1 MILTKI
7 QGGLGNQMF
16 QWAFGRSLGL
26 EKNTYMHL
34 DVDGYNNQQGITK
47 RKFEL
52 GLFKNLKY
60 QLCNKKELT
69 ASDKYWAV
77 LKDDFNYLNT
87 LAAVENLENYN
98 IYLDGYWQ
106 SEYYFQKYKDVIYS
120 DFSPS
125 FDEIIKCKAAIEPD
139 SVSIHIRRT
148 DYVAS
153 NGYHPVQP
161 ISYFSY
167 GIEAIGDY
175 NKLYVF
181 SDEIDWCKTNLKFD
195 RMVFVEGRSSIEDMR
210 LMSFCKHN
218 IISNSSF
225 SWWAA
230 WLNQN
235 PYKKIVAPKNWFGA
249 QANLNASDI
258 VPAEWITI

>member
-1 MILTKI
+1 MIIAKI

-16 QWAFGRSLGL
+16 QWAFARSLSL
-26 EKNTYMHL
+26 ARQEHEL
-34 DVDGYNNQQGITK
+34 FIDISGYNNQAGITQ

-52 GLFKNLKY
+52 NLFKNIKY
-60 QLCNKKELT
+60 KVFKNQAT
-69 ASDKYWAV
+69 AGQWAV
-77 LKDDFNYLNT
+77 LKDGFNYLKT
-87 LAAVENLENYN
+87 LGDLQEAEKHN
-98 IYLDGYWQ
+98 IFLDGYWQ
-106 SEYYFQKYKDVIYS
+106 SQMYFEKYKSTIYS

-125 FDEIIKCKAAIEPD
+125 FDEVFKCKSLIEPD

-148 DYVAS
+148 DYVTS

-161 ISYFSY
+161 ISYFY
-167 GIEAIGDY
+167 RGIQEIGDY

-181 SDEIDWCKTNLKFD
+181 SDEIDWCKTNLNFD
-195 RMVFVEGRSSIEDMR
+195 RMVFIEGKSAIEDMR

-235 PYKKIVAPKNWFGA
+235 PNKIIVAPKNWFGP
-249 QANLNASDI
+249 QASLNTADI
-258 VPAEWITI
+258 TPQEWITL

>member
-1 MILTKI
+1 MIITKI
-7 QGGLGNQMF
+7 IGGLGNQMF
-16 QWAFGRSLGL
+16 QWTFGRALAL
-26 EKNTYMHL
+26 EKNTYMHI
-34 DVDGYNNQQGITK
+34 DIDGYNNQQGLTP

-52 GLFKNLKY
+52 GLFNNLRY
-60 QLCNKKELT
+60 QTFDKKEL
-69 ASDKYWAV
+69 AVSDRYWAIV
-77 LKDDFNYLNT
+77 RDSFSYLNT
-87 LAAVENLENYN
+87 LSVIENLGNVS

-120 DFSPS
+120 DFLPS
-125 FDEIIKCKAAIEPD
+125 FSEVAKCKAAIEPD
-139 SVSIHIRRT
+139 SISIHVRRT
-148 DYVAS
+148 DYVTS

-161 ISYFSY
+161 ISYFYS

-195 RMVFVEGRSSIEDMR
+195 RMVFMEGRTGIEDMR

-218 IISNSSF
+218 IIANSSF

-235 PYKKIVAPKNWFGA
+235 PNKKVIAPSKWFGP
-249 QANLNASDI
+249 QANLHTGDI
-258 VPAEWITI
+258 IPAEWITI

>member
-1 MILTKI
+1 MIISKI
-7 QGGLGNQMF
+7 IGGLGNQMF
-16 QWAFGRSLGL
+16 QWAFGRSLAL
-26 EKNTYMHL
+26 EKNTYMHI
-34 DVDGYNNQQGITK
+34 DIDGYNNQIGLTP
-47 RKFEL
+47 RRFEL
-52 GLFKNLKY
+52 ELFNNLKY
-60 QLCNKKELT
+60 QTCNKKNLP
-69 ASDKYWAV
+69 SDQYWAI
-77 LKDDFNYLNT
+77 LRDGFNYLNAISQIES
-87 LAAVENLENYN
+87 LSCN

-106 SEYYFQKYKDVIYS
+106 SEYYFQKHKDVVYS

-125 FDEIIKCKAAIEPD
+125 FEEIIKCKTLIEPD
-139 SVSIHIRRT
+139 SVSIHVRRT
-148 DYVAS
+148 DYVTS
-153 NGYHPVQP
+153 NGYHPIQP

-167 GIEAIGDY
+167 AIDAIGDY

-181 SDEIDWCKTNLKFD
+181 SDEIDWCKTNLKFKN
-195 RMVFVEGRSSIEDMR
+195 MVFMEGRSGIEDMR

-218 IISNSSF
+218 VIANSSF

>member
-16 QWAFGRSLGL
+16 QWAFGRSLAL
-26 EKNTYMHL
+26 EKNTYMHVYL
-34 DVDGYNNQQGITK
+34 DGYENQQGITP

-52 GLFKNLKY
+52 NLFKNLKY
-60 QLCNKKELT
+60 QECDKKNLPT
-69 ASDKYWAV
+69 NQNWVV
-77 LKDDFNYLNT
+77 LKDEFNYLNLLSRT
-87 LAAVENLENYN
+87 SNLSDCNF
-98 IYLDGYWQ
+98 YLDGYWQ
-106 SEYYFQKYKDVIYS
+106 SEYYFQRYKSVIYS

-125 FDEIIKCKAAIEPD
+125 FDEVFRCKSLIEPD

-148 DYVAS
+148 DYVTS
-153 NGYHPVQP
+153 NGYHPIQP
-161 ISYFSY
+161 ISYFSSA
-167 GIEAIGDY
+167 IDMIGDY

-181 SDEIDWCKTNLKFD
+181 SDEIDWCKTNLNFD
-195 RMVFVEGRSSIEDMR
+195 RMVFMEGRTAIEDMR

-218 IISNSSF
+218 IIANSSF

-235 PYKKIVAPKNWFGA
+235 PYKMIIAPSKWFGP
-249 QANLNASDI
+249 QANLWTGDI
-258 VPAEWITI
+258 IPREWITI